1 MITTTTDKIFFSDI
15 SLMHWQEVGLKVAC
29 HVRIK
34 LFTLDQNLI
43 LKTVGKLASQDVKSV
58 KVILA
63 KYVDIN

>member
-1 MITTTTDKIFFSDI
+1 MITTATDKNWFSDI

-29 HVRIK
+29 QVRIK

-43 LKTVGKLASQDVKSV
+43 LKTVGQLASQDVKSV
-58 KVILA
+58 KVVLA